1 MKFQNNLNAN
11 FGISLLLIV
20 FNYGNLSCFTY
31 FHYNFIIIKRFGL
44 VQLPYS
50 VSVNVEAILAKHLQM
65 ENLEQG
71 STA

>member
-1 MKFQNNLNAN
+1 M
-11 FGISLLLIV
+11 
-20 FNYGNLSCFTY
+20 
-31 FHYNFIIIKRFGL
+31 IIKTFGL